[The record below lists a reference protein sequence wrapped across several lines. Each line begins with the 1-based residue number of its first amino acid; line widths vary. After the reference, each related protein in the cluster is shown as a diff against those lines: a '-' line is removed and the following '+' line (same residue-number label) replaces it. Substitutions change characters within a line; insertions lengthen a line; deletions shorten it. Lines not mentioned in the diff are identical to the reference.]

1 MRQMSIISRLRKENR
16 ATYDA
21 SRRKTRIKGEWMR
34 EDWFAP
40 NYVLGKRKK
49 KDGLYCAVLTNGAFS
64 FEAT

>member
-1 MRQMSIISRLRKENR
+1 MSIISRLRKENR

-34 EDWFAP
+34 EDWFEP

-49 KDGLYCAVLTNGAFS
+49 KVNSNLKCTYLRR
-64 FEAT
+64 